1 LATVRWSLP
10 SQNGTAPAAGDTLL
24 LHFNVPLQ
32 TRPVET
38 QATLDALIVFT
49 PPIKNVTYVGRF
61 VAHGCELSLS
71 RRCNTAEVL
80 LRQVGVL
87 VYS

>member
-1 LATVRWSLP
+1 MRWRSVIASVCSLATVRWSLP

-61 VAHGCELSLS
+61 VGARMRVVAVASL
-71 RRCNTAEVL
+71 
-80 LRQVGVL
+80 
-87 VYS
+87 